1 MCMKTNVSSIMNYFL
16 LNLQNIKNYRTNLI
30 LLNQIQ
36 ESESCQ

>member
-1 MCMKTNVSSIMNYFL
+1 MCMKTNVSSIMNLLL

-30 LLNQIQ
+30 LLNQSQ